1 MNVTPSSSRPASSS
15 ASSTSA
21 ASPAS
26 PAVSATSRTLLLGL
40 FTLAALLLAS
50 TAMPKWLL
58 FLATMAAANGLVSL
72 GIVLLMRSGVVSFGQ
87 GLVFAVGG
95 YTAALAFSKLGI
107 SDALL
112 LALAGGTLSALV
124 AAPFAWPIAR
134 YRGIFFA
141 MLSLALSMV
150 LYGLLVKSEAMG
162 GSDGF
167 NMGRPTLFGL
177 QATGALSS
185 HVIYAATITLA
196 TVAATLARLYCDSTR
211 GLVALAARDNEIRV
225 EYLGSSVQ
233 DLIATNFVI
242 AAFLG
247 GMGGAL
253 SVMAL
258 GHVEPEFAYWTRSG
272 DFVFVAIL
280 SGHHSMLAVF
290 VASTL
295 LEIVRSFSSA
305 YFPNTW
311 QLVLGVFLLAVIRFL
326 PEGIG
331 SLWLRTRRR
340 QSAHEPA
347 IAAAGTAATAVTAAT
362 PATAATAAA
371 TSTGAHH
378 GANE

>member
-1 MNVTPSSSRPASSS
+1 MRYLSALPAPLS
-15 ASSTSA
+15 
-21 ASPAS
+21 
-26 PAVSATSRTLLLGL
+26 TLLAGL
-40 FTLAALLLAS
+40 LAMAALLVAS
-50 TAMPKWLL
+50 AFMPKWLL
-58 FLATMAAANGLVSL
+58 FLITMAAANGLVSL

-87 GLVFAVGG
+87 GLVFAIGG
-95 YTAALAFSKLGI
+95 YTAALAFGKLGI
-107 SDALL
+107 TDALL
-112 LALAGGTLSALV
+112 LALAGGALSALI

-167 NMGRPTLFGL
+167 NMGRPTLLGMQAAGGL
-177 QATGALSS
+177 SGHL
-185 HVIYAATITLA
+185 IYAVTVVLATI
-196 TVAATLARLYCDSTR
+196 AATLARIYCASTR

-233 DLIATNFVI
+233 DLIAANFVI

-295 LEIVRSFSSA
+295 LEVVRSFSSA

-311 QLVLGVFLLAVIRFL
+311 QLALGVFLLAVIRFL
-326 PEGIG
+326 PNGIG
-331 SLWLRTRRR
+331 SLWLRAKR
-340 QSAHEPA
+340 QDHADASSRN
-347 IAAAGTAATAVTAAT
+347 TAVTAAEGT
-362 PATAATAAA
+362 D
-371 TSTGAHH
+371 TSARKGAS
-378 GANE
+378 A